1 MTVLSAEL
9 DDIKQQLAG
18 LDDDEQVAVSQATQT
33 LTPQQ
38 VSTVRVVAIFSLY
51 YEILNIFKIFF
62 C

>member
-1 MTVLSAEL
+1 VLSAEL

>member
-1 MTVLSAEL
+1 MLSAEL

>member
-1 MTVLSAEL
+1 VTVLSAEL
-9 DDIKQQLAG
+9 DVIKQQLAG